1 MKKLLN
7 NSIITRKRLD
17 GKDGIQM
24 KRKKIKMEKNEKNI
38 KKGIAQSAYLCYH
51 KKQVNWTTGN

>member
-38 KKGIAQSAYLCYH
+38 KKGIA
-51 KKQVNWTTGN
+51 